1 MALRKPVSLG
11 VLSEKQQPLLNQL
24 HRPIALLMK
33 IIASAATL
41 ESVLKAAKQ
50 SAAAGAHPCPPDL
63 HGALTCPR
71 PPLQKEALAQLR
83 LFLQL
88 PRALPASPLQRSQS
102 AVLMSAWK
110 LSNVPRL
117 VTATSPTLQTVK
129 IAENLRPHQVLV

>member
-41 ESVLKAAKQ
+41 ESLLKAAKQ
-50 SAAAGAHPCPPDL
+50 SAAAGAHPSPDG